1 MHHGDLRWDVR
12 TKRFAWIVILFHLL
26 RLAYLCLECI
36 RLFICLYVWNCASNY
51 IQWYLCIYLAT
62 THHRTFYHF
71 LCFKRA
77 LHEPCCPSMM
87 IYCISHYF
95 LFRYIY
101 MDFHLRQRRLIH
113 SKCGLIFS
121 ILHSSVSLSNKNFWS
136 TFCSSIYVPRP
147 SLLKFYD
154 GNKLVL
160 TEYGERQL

>member
-26 RLAYLCLECI
+26 RLAYRSLECI
-36 RLFICLYVWNCASNY
+36 RLFICQYVKNFARNY
-51 IQWYLCIYLAT
+51 IQWYLCTLFSNNPSSYLLSLPLFQKSTTWALLSIYDDIL
-62 THHRTFYHF
+62 HITF
-71 LCFKRA
+71 
-77 LHEPCCPSMM
+77 
-87 IYCISHYF
+87 F

-147 SLLKFYD
+147 SLLEFYD